1 MLSCLR
7 IEPAQFD
14 AGVGGGELPANG
26 HFRLIAS
33 LLPGGD
39 FSRYLGDAAEP
50 TAQALAGAQ
59 RLGEVEGGAPLGDGH
74 LALSGQRFDAEEY
87 VAGSVPLV
95 LIVLAFRGAG
105 GREQAAPG
113 RGVERLGALVHAD
126 P

>member
-1 MLSCLR
+1 MLSYLR

-50 TAQALAGAQ
+50 TAQALAGEHGKLTLRHVQ
-59 RLGEVEGGAPLGDGH
+59 PGTMLRGI
-74 LALSGQRFDAEEY
+74 
-87 VAGSVPLV
+87 VPLEARGESPRFRRGEA
-95 LIVLAFRGAG
+95 LIES
-105 GREQAAPG
+105 GRRVGIE
-113 RGVERLGALVHAD
+113 V
-126 P
+126 